1 MRIRMTVAM
10 PEGTTRNG
18 EPWPGL
24 GEETDVPAADGA
36 HLVAAGVAEKVEET
50 SPKGG
55 RRKAAPKGVD
65 GGAAGGDP

>member
-10 PEGTTRNG
+10 PEGATRNG

-36 HLVAAGVAEKVEET
+36 HLVAAGVAEEVTAEA
-50 SPKGG
+50 PR
-55 RRKAAPKGVD
+55 RRKTAKEVTGGAD
-65 GGAAGGDP
+65 GGSP